1 MFNLFGALP
10 DILMGRKPKD
20 ALIGN
25 TAAVGSTL
33 FGGNILQGL
42 QGASAATNPA
52 LIESAMQTPGYGAS
66 SASPMGLGDMFKS
79 AGGYIKPIGEAAGAA
94 NSVRGLLAPQQAM
107 PMPVPMMQQQRGQ
120 DPIAGLLAQ
129 QQQLEELRRKARYGI
144 A

>member
-33 FGGNILQGL
+33 FGGNLLQGL
-42 QGASAATNPA
+42 QGASMATNPA

-66 SASPMGLGDMFKS
+66 SASPMGWGDMFKS
-79 AGGYIKPIGEAAGAA
+79 AAGYIKPVGEAASTAGA
-94 NSVRGLLAPQQAM
+94 VRGLLAPQQ
-107 PMPVPMMQQQRGQ
+107 PMMAPQMMQQQRGQ

-129 QQQLEELRRKARYGI
+129 QQQLEEMRRKARYGI